1 MAINDQRTLNSGLL
15 SVREAASF
23 LRLQPST
30 IRAWVLNRKIRF
42 IKLGGK
48 RIFFQQSDLEA
59 LIERSTVPAKVSHR
73 KERAA

>member
-1 MAINDQRTLNSGLL
+1 MAINDPRTLNSGLL

-48 RIFFQQSDLEA
+48 RIFFQQSDLVE
-59 LIERSTVPAKVSHR
+59 LIERSAVPAKVEQR
-73 KERAA
+73 KRQAA